1 MMKLSPRSLSTYC
14 LAVLASCKQLPEIPI
29 TTPEPLEVNLNMR
42 LDIYQYRGD
51 EPADKEAEKTVAEA
65 MTRQRN
71 RMEEIQKLKNN
82 RFVGEDH
89 RGLLALREVP
99 AGDWGDYV
107 KRTVNNENDDRSLLM
122 RNQAKEQ
129 NKALHEI
136 QEMQWKLRMDRSF
149 KGEWIETAGEKA
161 GTYKWSQAEG
171 PKTKDKEANPEA
183 KGAKPAT
190 EEKPKEPAKPAGG

>member
-1 MMKLSPRSLSTYC
+1 MKLPPRSLSAC
-14 LAVLASCKQLPEIPI
+14 GLALLASCKQLPEIPI

-51 EPADKEAEKTVAEA
+51 EPADKEAAKTVSEA

-71 RMEEIQKLKNN
+71 RMEEIQTLKNN

-107 KRTVNNENDDRSLLM
+107 KRTVNNENEDRGQLM

-129 NKALHEI
+129 DKALHEI
-136 QEMQWKLRMDRSF
+136 QEMQWKLRADRAF
-149 KGEWIETAGEKA
+149 KGEWIEIAGDKP
-161 GTYKWSQAEG
+161 GMFKWAQAEG
-171 PKTKDKEANPEA
+171 TKAKQNAKPDAKPDAKPEA
-183 KGAKPAT
+183 KKP
-190 EEKPKEPAKPAGG
+190 